1 MHVSIIP
8 EILCNLM
15 TIGTIIDIYKNN
27 DFKNSINK
35 IRVM

>member
-15 TIGTIIDIYKNN
+15 TIGNTIDIYKNN
-27 DFKNSINK
+27 NCKNSINK